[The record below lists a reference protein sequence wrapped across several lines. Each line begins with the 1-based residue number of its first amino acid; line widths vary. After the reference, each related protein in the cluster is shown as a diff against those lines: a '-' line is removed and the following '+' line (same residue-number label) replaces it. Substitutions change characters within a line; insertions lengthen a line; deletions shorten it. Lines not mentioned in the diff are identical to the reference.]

1 MEIIRILVKYLRLFN
16 SSSLCYIFFLF
27 AGISSKNDGEA
38 ADSFLKDVLVLP
50 KQQICK
56 KRKPALTSKAQCLTN
71 SGFLSE
77 LKEKKQENIEKE
89 QAKEMRKVERERK
102 KKEKER
108 KAEEREAL
116 REQKKKQEPGGRRSQ
131 RKTASRQEP
140 EHINYFRRC
149 LFLNFHLKTEQH
161 HSSSES
167 EAECPKC
174 GLVYGEDDSL
184 WICCD
189 ECSMWFDLK
198 CSGISAHSIPE
209 HFVCDDCGC
218 QYCSNNGFVLANKD

>member
-16 SSSLCYIFFLF
+16 SSSLCYIFLLF
-27 AGISSKNDGEA
+27 AGISSKNDGET

-50 KQQICK
+50 KQQMCK
-56 KRKPALTSKAQCLTN
+56 KRKPTLTSKAQCLTN

-89 QAKEMRKVERERK
+89 QAKEMWKVERERK

-108 KAEEREAL
+108 KAEERQVL

-131 RKTASRQEP
+131 RKTASWQEP
-140 EHINYFRRC
+140 EHIEK
-149 LFLNFHLKTEQH
+149 LFQKMSISELSSKDCEQH

-174 GLVYGEDDSL
+174 GLVYEEDDSL

-189 ECSMWFDLK
+189 ECSAWFDLK

-218 QYCSNNGFVLANKD
+218 Q